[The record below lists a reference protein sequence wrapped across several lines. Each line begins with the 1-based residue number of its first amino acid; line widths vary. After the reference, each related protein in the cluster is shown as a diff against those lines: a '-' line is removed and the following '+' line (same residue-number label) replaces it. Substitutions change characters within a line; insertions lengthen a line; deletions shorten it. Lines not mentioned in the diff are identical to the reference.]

1 MLLWVLLALV
11 VVTGAGIGVLS
22 WLSPPQQ
29 PAVLPVAITTNPN
42 GGPTAWFEQDRAVLA
57 GGELL
62 GRPLDDWAANPN
74 RDQIRLRFRALAKA
88 QRSRPVVVYLAAPA
102 SVDDAGGVFLRPAD
116 NLGDHPRN
124 RLSLAELLAAFKDC
138 PAKHRLLIL
147 NLTQPTDEPLFAQT
161 QSELSSAVFKTLEAS
176 ADSGRLCLV
185 SCSPGQAP
193 LASAELGHTLFGFYL
208 EVGLH
213 GAADGWTGATPDS
226 RITVVELAAFLR
238 SKVGEWASTTTAT
251 QQTPVLVGSAED
263 FVLHAVARSEDTSE
277 PSLAGID
284 FPDWLRTNWPR
295 ADSIRRAP
303 WAFRKARTALL
314 AAERDLLAGKPS
326 GEVQHDLE
334 SQLSAAEQLATA
346 LTNTTNPD
354 PLPTL
359 ASTFPGYALPDP
371 TILNELRAAARQF
384 DTRPPAPT
392 PGPGE
397 KPAAEPPVPAEF
409 EPFKAKPHPLVAAAA
424 FLVLAEDPAPSATR
438 VKGLNQL
445 LSLQSP
451 LPKFAETVLIRRLA
465 NLATTPG
472 FAWSAERAAL
482 ALQTARAFEDAAAQP
497 GVHTLARLAIDTAYG
512 LRADAE
518 AVLFSPGYAPVEE
531 ASRRLRLAEAAARKL
546 RDAADQFLAA
556 KVTWESAVET
566 LAAATPLVNAR
577 TVDLA
582 AGERL
587 APAVRRLGELL
598 APPRQ
603 EFTVRQVGAFLVP
616 VLTPD
621 SYGVDTFASL
631 ASELER
637 ETGSVRAAL
646 GEFTRPLQAAALAKL
661 RTQAETNDAGPPVVK
676 ELDSLL
682 ASPLL
687 AVSDRASLWNLRA
700 GITRRLATDAYRK
713 DTTEREAIRKELAR
727 PPVANPREVGTTP
740 AAESEAVTRQTK
752 WTLALLRAGG
762 LDEVAITALEAEF
775 TKLASNPVAL
785 ADRLRRLW
793 MEEIPL
799 QTMKPEPPPVCLTRL
814 LPVSPAAAFL
824 DQPARNPDTE
834 LYTVAVRRMWVWQAQ
849 RFAYEAGEADTA
861 DGSYQ
866 FASAAARV
874 CALVTRTDPVGLLAI
889 EPANAPKLTPERPTA
904 DLHLN
909 LRLTGNVQPPVRV
922 SALSPATGWLKVTPP
937 TEASPPPLREY
948 PLTLMVSAGDNPV
961 AFPEARGVLI
971 EATAGS
977 RTYHRRVPVSLDD
990 ISSLLHLL
998 IRTPGQVPTFA
1009 REIKLRPDGHP
1020 YPYQLLLANPTPRD
1034 RKVIVKL
1041 VGLNREMEVSVQAKK
1056 SVPLVFPA
1064 PPAVA
1069 PPLPPVAPQPG
1080 QAPPPPDLGIPVPG
1094 DELKLELLN
1103 PANRDDV
1110 LQTLRVPVS
1119 VANPADYLRVTEPVF
1134 LPATGTKKNRLSI
1147 TVVPGEIP
1155 PGGPCTV
1162 RLGFPEDRNP
1172 ELVVRDGSLI
1182 GPVSRGGPSLVL
1194 YAENLF
1200 LPGPGATRV
1209 WVTVDADGVE
1219 RVLTYTASLPSL
1231 GETVRLTPVGEPR
1244 VYVKVAPVA
1253 TGTAPLPVTL
1263 EVDNAPPGATLEL
1276 LVGTAKDDSSPV
1288 IADLTHPVPTAKDI
1302 VARLNFDPKGET
1314 FLLTGSIKDHETKL
1328 SVKRLV
1334 GKRVLEARLLDRNG
1348 KELASHR
1355 VNVIFD
1361 GTPPRNVRFLDLPPK
1376 ARKDQPLAV
1385 RATCDPTISGIKEVK
1400 FFIGKPQGESPPATP
1415 PPVAGRLFDERANE
1429 WRGAIP
1435 VEGQK
1440 GAVLVGVQ
1448 FVTNAGLAA
1457 IATQEVEL
1465 VDAAELNKPEP
1476 GSITGKLVEG
1486 TRPQGGIVVYL
1497 SVDKKTEKA
1506 KVTTKPDGTFTF
1518 EGLAPGTYYLLAL
1531 KDSTGRE
1538 AKQEVVVKAGEP
1550 TNLTLEL
1557 LLK

>member
-11 VVTGAGIGVLS
+11 AVTGVGIGMLS
-22 WLSPPQQ
+22 WLSPPRQ

-42 GGPTAWFEQDRAVLA
+42 GGPTPWFEQDRAVLA

-62 GRPLDDWAANPN
+62 GKPLDDWAANPN

-88 QRSRPVVVYLAAPA
+88 QRSSSVVVYLAAPA

-138 PAKHRLLIL
+138 PARHRLLIL
-147 NLTQPTDEPLFAQT
+147 NLTQPTDDPLFAQT
-161 QSELSSAVFKTLEAS
+161 QGELSTAVFKTLEAN

-185 SCSPGQAP
+185 SCSPGQTP
-193 LASAELGHTLFGFYL
+193 LASAELGRTVFGFYL

-213 GAADGWTGATPDS
+213 GAADGWTGETPDS
-226 RITVVELAAFLR
+226 RVTVTELAAFVR
-238 SKVGEWASTTTAT
+238 SKVAEWATSTNGVP
-251 QQTPVLVGSAED
+251 QTPVLVGSAED
-263 FVLHAVARSEDTSE
+263 FVLHAVARSEEVSE
-277 PSLAGID
+277 PALAAID
-284 FPDWLRTNWPR
+284 FPDWLRTSWPR
-295 ADSIRRAP
+295 AEQTRRAP

-314 AAERDLLAGKPS
+314 AAERDLLAGKPP
-326 GEVQHDLE
+326 GEVQRDLE
-334 SQLSAAEQLATA
+334 TQLGAAEQLATA
-346 LTNTTNPD
+346 LSSTTNPD

-359 ASTFPGYALPDP
+359 AASFPGYVLPDP
-371 TILNELRAAARQF
+371 TVLNELRAAARQL
-384 DTRPPAPT
+384 DIRPPAP
-392 PGPGE
+392 PAGPGE
-397 KPAAEPPVPAEF
+397 KPAVEPPVPVEF

-424 FLVLAEDPAPSATR
+424 FLVLAEDPAPSVTR

-445 LSLQSP
+445 LGAQSP
-451 LPKFAETVLIRRLA
+451 GPKFAETVLIRRLA
-465 NLATTPG
+465 NLAITPG

-482 ALQTARAFEDAAAQP
+482 ALQTARAFEESAAQP
-497 GVHTLARLAIDTAYG
+497 AVNTLARQAIDTVYG

-518 AVLFSPGYAPVEE
+518 AVLFSPGYAPTDE
-531 ASRRLRLAEAAARKL
+531 ASRRLRMAEAAARKL

-556 KVTWESAVET
+556 KAIWELAAET
-566 LAAATPLVNAR
+566 LAAATPLVNDG
-577 TVDLA
+577 TFDLA

-587 APAVRRLGELL
+587 ALAARRLGGLL
-598 APPRQ
+598 APARPGV
-603 EFTVRQVGAFLVP
+603 TVRQVGVFLVP
-616 VLTPD
+616 VPTPD
-621 SYGVDTFASL
+621 SYDVNTFASL
-631 ASELER
+631 AAELDR
-637 ETGSVRAAL
+637 ETATVRAAL
-646 GEFTRPLQAAALAKL
+646 AEFTRLLQASALAKL
-661 RTQAETNDAGPPVVK
+661 RSRAETPDAGPSVAK

-682 ASPLL
+682 ASALL
-687 AVSDRASLWNLRA
+687 PINDRAGLWNLRA
-700 GITRRLATDAYRK
+700 AITRRLATDAFRK
-713 DTTEREAIRKELAR
+713 DTTDREAIRKELAR
-727 PPVANPREVGTTP
+727 PPVVNPREVGTAP
-740 AAESEAVTRQTK
+740 ATDSAATTRRTK

-762 LDEVAITALEAEF
+762 LDEEAVTALEAEL
-775 TKLASNPVAL
+775 TRLAGNPVTL

-793 MEEIPL
+793 TEELP
-799 QTMKPEPPPVCLTRL
+799 QRAMKAEPPPVCLTRL
-814 LPVSPAAAFL
+814 LPPSPVAAFL
-824 DQPARNPDTE
+824 DQPARNPDSE
-834 LYTVAVRRMWVWQAQ
+834 LNSSAVRRMWVWQAQ

-874 CALVTRTDPVGLLAI
+874 SALVTRTDPTGLLEI
-889 EPANAPKLTPERPTA
+889 VPANVPKLTPERPTT
-904 DLHLN
+904 DLRLH
-909 LRLTGNVQPPVRV
+909 LRLTGNVQLPVSV
-922 SALSPATGWLKVTPP
+922 HALSPATGWVKVTTPP
-937 TEASPPPLREY
+937 DASPSPLREF
-948 PLTLMVSAGDNPV
+948 PLTLSVAAGDNPV
-961 AFPEARGVLI
+961 AFPEAKGVLV

-990 ISSLLHLL
+990 ISNLLHLL
-998 IRTPGQVPTFA
+998 IRTDPKQAPTFA

-1034 RKVIVKL
+1034 RKVIVRL
-1041 VGLNREMEVSVQAKK
+1041 AGLNREMEVSVQAKK
-1056 SVPLVFPA
+1056 SVPLVFPT

-1069 PPLPPVAPQPG
+1069 PAVPPVTPQPG
-1080 QAPPPPDLGIPVPG
+1080 QAPPPDLGVPVPD

-1103 PANRDDV
+1103 PADRDEV
-1110 LQTLRVPVS
+1110 VQTLRVPVS
-1119 VANPADYLRVTEPVF
+1119 VANPADYLRVTDPVF
-1134 LPATGTKKNRLSI
+1134 LPATGTKRNRLSL

-1172 ELVVRDGSLI
+1172 DLVVRDGSLI
-1182 GPVSRGGPSLVL
+1182 GPVTRGGSPLTL

-1219 RVLTYTASLPSL
+1219 RVFTYTASLPSL
-1231 GETVRLTPVGEPR
+1231 GETVRLAPVGEAR
-1244 VYVKVAPVA
+1244 VHVKVAPVA
-1253 TGTAPLPVTL
+1253 TGTAPLPVKL
-1263 EVDNAPPGATLEL
+1263 EVDNAPPDATLEL
-1276 LVGTAKDDSSPV
+1276 LVGTAKDDNSPV
-1288 IADLTHPVPTAKDI
+1288 TADLTLPLATAKDI
-1302 VARLNFDPKGET
+1302 GARLQFDQKGEM
-1314 FLLTGSIKDHETKL
+1314 FLLTGSIKDHEPKL
-1328 SVKRLV
+1328 PVKFLV
-1334 GKRVLEARLLDRNG
+1334 GKRVLEARLLDCNG
-1348 KELASHR
+1348 KEIASHR
-1355 VNVIFD
+1355 VNVTFD
-1361 GTPPRNVRFLDLPPK
+1361 GTPPRNVRFLELPPK

-1385 RATCDPTISGIKEVK
+1385 RATCDRTISGIKEVK
-1400 FFIGKPQGESPPATP
+1400 FFIGKPQGESPPASP
-1415 PPVAGRLFDERANE
+1415 PPVAGKLFDEKTNE

-1440 GAVLVGVQ
+1440 GTVLVGVQ
-1448 FVTNAGLAA
+1448 FVTNAGLAKA
-1457 IATQEVEL
+1457 ETQEVEL

-1506 KVTTKPDGTFTF
+1506 KVTTKPDGTFAF
-1518 EGLAPGTYYLLAL
+1518 EGLMPGTYYLLAL

-1550 TNLTLEL
+1550 TNVTLEL